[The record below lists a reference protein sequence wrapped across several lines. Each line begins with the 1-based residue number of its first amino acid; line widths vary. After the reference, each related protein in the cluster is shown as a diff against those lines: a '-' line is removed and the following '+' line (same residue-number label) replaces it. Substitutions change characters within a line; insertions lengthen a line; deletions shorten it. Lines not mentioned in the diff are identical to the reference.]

1 MSTGDCLETCR
12 KLGLGALAIDTSA
25 VWYPNLKKIC
35 NSDVAVAAVGKAL
48 VTQSFADLVAA
59 TTLVWF
65 GTTGVVPNVL
75 EDWGGGE
82 GFHFIFHFESS
93 SSDSVIKFA
102 ARGGK
107 NGSELEAALVT
118 LQDLRAAH
126 AAGSSTAKFKLTK
139 GQVLLLLYVACL
151 CCASFRGG
159 LCLRTFH
166 RT

>member
-59 TTLVWF
+59 AALVWF

-93 SSDSVIKFA
+93 SAQSVIKFA
-102 ARGGK
+102 ARA
-107 NGSELEAALVT
+107 SRSRP
-118 LQDLRAAH
+118 DPLR
-126 AAGSSTAKFKLTK
+126 K
-139 GQVLLLLYVACL
+139 
-151 CCASFRGG
+151 
-159 LCLRTFH
+159 
-166 RT
+166 